1 MSIILQTHKDYT
13 KLLVLKKQKNKNWIV
28 TCALLTIIGLD
39 TKILSISNMH
49 LTHNYDKTTYP
60 FTSVTVIIIIV
71 MNGQTSHSEK
81 QIIIP
86 FCALLA
92 TGFFYF
98 AWNESGVG
106 PYHEGKQSFE

>member
-1 MSIILQTHKDYT
+1 MIRPQ
-13 KLLVLKKQKNKNWIV
+13 
-28 TCALLTIIGLD
+28 
-39 TKILSISNMH
+39 
-49 LTHNYDKTTYP
+49 P

-71 MNGQTSHSEK
+71 TNGHTSHSEE

-98 AWNESGVG
+98 A
-106 PYHEGKQSFE
+106 

>member
-1 MSIILQTHKDYT
+1 MIRPQ
-13 KLLVLKKQKNKNWIV
+13 
-28 TCALLTIIGLD
+28 
-39 TKILSISNMH
+39 
-49 LTHNYDKTTYP
+49 P

-71 MNGQTSHSEK
+71 TNGQTSHSEE

-106 PYHEGKQSFE
+106 SYHVGKQSFE